1 MSDETFS
8 ATQMAQ
14 LKLAMKEVMR
24 EDMADAG
31 LRLDGADHVD
41 EARRDYMF
49 LRSLRKG
56 VDGTAAKIG
65 WFFIAAVLGAIVWLV
80 NGGLQMWKGNY

>member
-65 WFFIAAVLGAIVWLV
+65 WFFIAAVLGAIVFLV
-80 NGGLQMWKGNY
+80 NGGLQMWKGN

>member
-1 MSDETFS
+1 MTDETFS
-8 ATQMAQ
+8 AAQ
-14 LKLAMKEVMR
+14 LAQIALVVKEAVR
-24 EDMADAG
+24 EEMGDAG

-49 LRSLRKG
+49 LRALRKG
-56 VDGTAAKIG
+56 VNGTAAKIG

-80 NGGLQMWKGNY
+80 NGGLNLWKGN

>member
-8 ATQMAQ
+8 AAQMAQ
-14 LKLAMKEVMR
+14 LKLAMTEVLR
-24 EDMADAG
+24 EEMADAG

-56 VDGTAAKIG
+56 VNGTAAKIG
-65 WFFIAAVLGAIVWLV
+65 WFFIAAVLGAVVWLV
-80 NGGLQMWKGNY
+80 NGGLSLWKGQ

>member
-1 MSDETFS
+1 
-8 ATQMAQ
+8 MAQ
-14 LKLAMKEVMR
+14 LKLAMTEVLR
-24 EDMADAG
+24 EEMADAG

-56 VDGTAAKIG
+56 VNGTAAKIG
-65 WFFIAAVLGAIVWLV
+65 WFFIAAVLGAVVWLV
-80 NGGLQMWKGNY
+80 NGGLNMWKGS

>member
-80 NGGLQMWKGNY
+80 NVGLNMWKGN